1 MRKPNIQVFLEY
13 EKLKDQECELQETV
27 ESWLMQALAV
37 FEDLVFADVFK
48 NNNYSNK
55 RKEKES
61 EIKSNL

>member
-37 FEDLVFADVFK
+37 FEGLVFADVLK
-48 NNNYSNK
+48 NNNYRNK
-55 RKEKES
+55 RKEKE
-61 EIKSNL
+61 

>member
-13 EKLKDQECELQETV
+13 EKLKDQECEPQETV

-37 FEDLVFADVFK
+37 FEGLVFADVVK

-55 RKEKES
+55 RKEKE
-61 EIKSNL
+61 

>member
-1 MRKPNIQVFLEY
+1 
-13 EKLKDQECELQETV
+13 
-27 ESWLMQALAV
+27 MQALAV